1 MIKLIVLPSLL
12 LITSCEL
19 VDYKMPEIP
28 EHEKDGAEEDIQAE
42 TIVTKVPKEITQ
54 RQFLEY
60 FGYEYFE
67 KEINFFDNIIC
78 WIYSNYICYAI
89 FT

>member
-1 MIKLIVLPSLL
+1 MIKLIVLLSLL

-42 TIVTKVPKEITQ
+42 TIVTKVPKEITHPVTIIKSTQ
-54 RQFLEY
+54 DP
-60 FGYEYFE
+60 E
-67 KEINFFDNIIC
+67 KDFNGVMHSITEGKAKHPFPKDR
-78 WIYSNYICYAI
+78 
-89 FT
+89 

>member
-42 TIVTKVPKEITQ
+42 TTVTKVPKEITHPVTIIKSSQ
-54 RQFLEY
+54 DP
-60 FGYEYFE
+60 E
-67 KEINFFDNIIC
+67 KDFNGVMHSITEGKAKHPFPRDR
-78 WIYSNYICYAI
+78 
-89 FT
+89 